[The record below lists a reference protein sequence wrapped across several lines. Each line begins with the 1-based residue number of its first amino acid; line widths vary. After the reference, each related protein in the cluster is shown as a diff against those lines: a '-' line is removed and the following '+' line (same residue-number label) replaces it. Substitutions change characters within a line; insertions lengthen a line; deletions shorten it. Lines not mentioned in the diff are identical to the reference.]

1 MDLTPGD
8 EEASF
13 SSAAGAGAGAGAGS
27 GAVWAG
33 SVLTGVAASCGSAEG
48 WRHGNQ
54 DITL

>member
-13 SSAAGAGAGAGAGS
+13 SSAAGAGAGAGAGC

-33 SVLTGVAASCGSAEG
+33 SVLTGVAAS
-48 WRHGNQ
+48 
-54 DITL
+54 

>member
-33 SVLTGVAASCGSAEG
+33 SVLTGVAASCGSAEE